1 MHMSMTRFTPATLR
15 DAFTAR
21 FGHPPETVTRAPGRV
36 NLIGEHVDYCDGLV
50 LPIAIEQ
57 ATWIACSP
65 RDDRVANVFSTDP
78 DQSHTWNIGD
88 WQRGL
93 DPHWT
98 SYVAGVAALL
108 VQRRAALRGFD
119 MLICSDVARGAG
131 VSSSAALTVAAA
143 LALTSLAGEP
153 LDSREF
159 IELCRRA
166 EHEFAGV
173 PCGIMDQSAS
183 RWAREGHALLLDC
196 RTLEHEHIPL
206 SLDQRALLLIDSGVR
221 HELADGEYAER
232 RKQCEAAA
240 RYFRK
245 LNPDV
250 RSLRDVPFE
259 TARAHSSQMDPLAA
273 ARAMHVTSEIE
284 RVREAASAL
293 RRSDYATLGR
303 LMYAS
308 HESLRDRYQV
318 SCDELDRIVEQL
330 RATPGVLGAR
340 LTGAGFGGNVIA
352 LVDASAVDAARSLIA
367 PISNRVVDLRPGAGA
382 TIY

>member
-1 MHMSMTRFTPATLR
+1 MSMTRFTPATLR
-15 DAFTAR
+15 DAFIAR
-21 FGHPPETVTRAPGRV
+21 FGRPSETVTRAPGRV

-50 LPIAIEQ
+50 LPIAVEQ
-57 ATWIACSP
+57 ATWIACAP
-65 RDDRVANVFSTDP
+65 RADRVANVFSTDP
-78 DQSHTWNIGD
+78 DQSHTWTLSD
-88 WQRGL
+88 WKRGR

-98 SYVAGVAALL
+98 SYVAGVADLL
-108 VQRRAALRGFD
+108 MQRRAALRGFD
-119 MLICSDVARGAG
+119 MLIWSDVPRGAG

-166 EHEFAGV
+166 ENEFAGV

-206 SLDQRALLLIDSGVR
+206 NLDKHALLLIDSGVR

-250 RSLRDVPFE
+250 RSLRDVSFE

-273 ARAMHVTSEIE
+273 ARAMHVTSEIQ
-284 RVREAASAL
+284 RVREAASGL

-330 RATPGVLGAR
+330 RATRGVLGAR

-352 LVDASAVDAARSLIA
+352 LVDAGAVDAANGSVA
-367 PISNRVVDLRPGAGA
+367 PLATRAFEVHPGGGA
-382 TIY
+382 AIY